1 MRIFDTR
8 TGVGTAKTR
17 MNAGEKRPVQVSG
30 AFGIPSNATAVY
42 LNVTSV
48 NASAWGWLAVW
59 PTGLPMPNSSNVNF
73 AGGSIVPN
81 MAIVKL
87 GTGGTLQVYNDAG
100 VSGTTSSDVLID
112 VLGYVS

>member
-1 MRIFDTR
+1 MSASETR
-8 TGVGTAKTR
+8 T
-17 MNAGEKRPVQVSG
+17 VQVAG

-48 NASAWGWLAVW
+48 SASAWGWLAVW
-59 PTGLPMPNSSNVNF
+59 PTGLPRPNSSNVNF
-73 AGGSIVPN
+73 GGGSIVPN